1 MKNKLI
7 NGRWNMIVPDSI
19 ADWDGGTGNYADRQ
33 GWEFCRFESFDRHLR
48 RGMRFVDIGVEH
60 GWITAVIAKHYVGAE
75 NMILVE
81 PSPEFWTNIRLIW
94 EHNDLSMPEAVV
106 PAFVGAESTDG
117 NLQAF
122 GWSVWPDWTD
132 GAEECPAMAYR
143 SLAHHAHEIPTT
155 TIDQIALF
163 AARGRIDAINID
175 IEGAEMLAIRGGLET
190 LLHDRPLVWISV
202 HPDLMARDFGVERC
216 EELFELMHSVGYGR
230 EYLGT
235 DHEQHHAF
243 FPLEYT
249 GPAR

>member
-19 ADWDGGTGNYADRQ
+19 ADWDGGTGNHADRQ

-48 RGMRFVDIGVEH
+48 RGMRFIDVGAEH
-60 GWITAVIAKHYVGAE
+60 GWITAVLAKHYVGAE

-94 EHNDLSMPEAVV
+94 EHNELPMPEDIV
-106 PAFVGAESTDG
+106 PAFVAAEPYGDNEHFTS
-117 NLQAF
+117 
-122 GWSVWPDWTD
+122 WPSWTD

-143 SLAHHAHEIPTT
+143 SLAHHAHEVPTT
-155 TIDQIALF
+155 TIDRIARRAL
-163 AARGRIDAINID
+163 GPIDAINID
-175 IEGAEMLAIRGGLET
+175 IEGAEMLAIQGGLDT

-216 EELFELMHSVGYGR
+216 EDLFDLMHSLGYGR

>member
-1 MKNKLI
+1 MKPGLI
-7 NGRWNMIVPDSI
+7 NGRWEMILPDQI
-19 ADWDGGTGNYADRQ
+19 ADWDAITGCYADRQ

-48 RGMRFVDIGVEH
+48 RGMRFLDVGVEH
-60 GWITAVIAKHYVGAE
+60 GWITAVLAKHYVGAE

-94 EHNDLSMPEAVV
+94 EHNELPMPEAIV
-106 PAFVGAESTDG
+106 PAFIGAESTDG
-117 NLQAF
+117 NLEAF

-155 TIDQIALF
+155 TIDNIASF

-175 IEGAEMLAIRGGLET
+175 IEGAEMLAIRGGLDT
-190 LLHDRPLVWISV
+190 LLRDRPLVWISV

-216 EELFELMHSVGYGR
+216 EDLFELMHSLGYGR

-235 DHEQHHAF
+235 DHEQHNFLA
-243 FPLEYT
+243 PLEYT
-249 GPAR
+249 GPR